1 MTTDAEALK
10 AVVERVRV
18 VGDYLGELGVNVA
31 GPHFVGGPDLRVLC
45 TAALRVAELE
55 EQNQRLAL
63 HIISLNQGGVA
74 LSTERDAAQAELA
87 AAREQYD
94 RLAEVRSQERE
105 TRQPAPPLIL
115 HVDAAKAHRLRSR
128 LIAVEAA
135 LREIRDGECN
145 DRVYE
150 IARAALEGGGE

>member
-1 MTTDAEALK
+1 MTTDTEALRGTV
-10 AVVERVRV
+10 ALVTEDVRDARERSYEVAPWRLP
-18 VGDYLGELGVNVA
+18 GRMTLGHIET
-31 GPHFVGGPDLRVLC
+31 LC
-45 TAALRVAELE
+45 AAALRVAEAE
-55 EQNQRLAL
+55 K
-63 HIISLNQGGVA
+63 
-74 LSTERDAAQAELA
+74 ERDAARAELA
-87 AAREQYD
+87 AARERYD